1 MLNVMLYATKE
12 REIDMKL
19 KEISQAAA
27 LMCQYAISDA
37 VNSMEEARECGG
49 YELYNDTEW
58 DVLISEMRILCNAI
72 EPEWP
77 L

>member
-1 MLNVMLYATKE
+1 
-12 REIDMKL
+12 MKL
-19 KEISQAAA
+19 KEISHTAA
-27 LMCQYAISDA
+27 LLCQYAISGEI
-37 VNSMEEARECGG
+37 NSMQDARECGG

-58 DVLISEMRILCNAI
+58 DVLISEMRVLRNNI